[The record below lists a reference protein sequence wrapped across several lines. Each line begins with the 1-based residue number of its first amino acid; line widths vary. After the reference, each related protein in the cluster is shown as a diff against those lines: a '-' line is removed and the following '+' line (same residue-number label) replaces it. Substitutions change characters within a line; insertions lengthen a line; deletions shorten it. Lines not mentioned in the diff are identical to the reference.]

1 MGNRLGVSKSKHGRS
16 SLMQKFDSHDADTA
30 SGYAENS
37 SLVRMVSTMHDTNLE
52 TFMLVWLD
60 PRIDTDRGYI
70 EMQKRL
76 KDAFTCCIV
85 FDDNNKCEQWLKRS
99 TDDDRLV
106 LVVSGAFGQMIV
118 PKVHDMKQIVD
129 IYVYCRN
136 KSRHQRWTKTF
147 RRILK
152 DQKNRENIEDSR
164 ALSIIDQNKLASNTT
179 SIEDAF
185 IWYELLLDVLFNHIP
200 STSTFDDLI
209 KILLEYSSDNEEGLL
224 QIDEFKK
231 SYESRKA
238 LLYIINDTPLARFV
252 NKALRNQDI
261 YMIFALRFLLTDI
274 RQQLINHRQQSVHV
288 FKWHIMSKMQ
298 LDSVSSKPGQILMIN
313 GFLFTTKRLN
323 NELCPEKPSQ
333 DSEIVLFDIDAI
345 YQNETSTPFADIGD
359 IDQCQHRNDEII
371 FMCGSMFGIE
381 NIYLDRTLNT
391 WRLHLK
397 LVNELNIPALR
408 KIKQQLKDAQD
419 LSIVG
424 KLMYRYNQQ
433 EKALAMLNCTQLNKI
448 YVFCMLRNHCNFVRQ
463 YFHRFPEKLGKVFM
477 YEKLEYELILFGV
490 DFCTRL
496 ADNDENENRALA
508 DRYLNDAEQ
517 LARRLVEYYQSR
529 IQGTNIQLGQ
539 QPAAPQ

>member
-136 KSRHQRWTKTF
+136 KSRHQRWTKNFSKVRKVIIDTDKLIK
-147 RRILK
+147 RILK

-371 FMCGSMFGIE
+371 FMCGSISEHKTLETIEDMLFQLADEIARLYRQEANQHVKKGEFILAKCKDTLVSRMFHELMEIQE
-381 NIYLDRTLNT
+381 EETVASLVISSDVTVVCLTRTSN
-391 WRLHLK
+391 
-397 LVNELNIPALR
+397 PA
-408 KIKQQLKDAQD
+408 IK
-419 LSIVG
+419 
-424 KLMYRYNQQ
+424 
-433 EKALAMLNCTQLNKI
+433 
-448 YVFCMLRNHCNFVRQ
+448 
-463 YFHRFPEKLGKVFM
+463 EKLDAIVPS
-477 YEKLEYELILFGV
+477 LLLF
-490 DFCTRL
+490 
-496 ADNDENENRALA
+496 DNETLC
-508 DRYLNDAEQ
+508 L
-517 LARRLVEYYQSR
+517 
-529 IQGTNIQLGQ
+529 
-539 QPAAPQ
+539 